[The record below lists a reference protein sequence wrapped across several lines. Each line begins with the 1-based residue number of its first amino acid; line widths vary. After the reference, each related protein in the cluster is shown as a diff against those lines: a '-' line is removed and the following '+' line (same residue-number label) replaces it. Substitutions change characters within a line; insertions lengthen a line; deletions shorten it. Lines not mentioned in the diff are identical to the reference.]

1 LTRTSMPGFSGV
13 NSSKDSWYAAATSSS
28 HSRTVTTVL
37 PLGSA
42 ERAEQHGRHQQ
53 DAMVSASAA
62 ATNVDK
68 RGWRLNWTG
77 CPSRLQ

>member
-1 LTRTSMPGFSGV
+1 MPGFSGV
-13 NSSKDSWYAAATSSS
+13 NSSKDSWYAAATCSS

-53 DAMVSASAA
+53 DGHGQRQR
-62 ATNVDK
+62 
-68 RGWRLNWTG
+68 RGDECG
-77 CPSRLQ
+77 